1 MTASVFTIGHSNRE
15 QEHFLNLLKQHA
27 IDVLADVRSS
37 PYSAYTTQFNRE
49 ALQAA
54 VKSAGLQY
62 LFMGDSLGGRPPEAD
77 CYDDEGFVL
86 YWRQAETTRFLTG
99 IERIERGREKYRVA
113 MMCSEEDPTV
123 CHRYRLISRVLT
135 ERGVVVQHIRGE
147 GELQSQQRVDQLSGV
162 GQQSL
167 LFSELEQESWKSLR
181 SVSPKAPLNTSSDGS
196 YEQEY
201 GD

>member
-1 MTASVFTIGHSNRE
+1 MSAGLFTIGHSNHE
-15 QEHFLNLLKQHA
+15 QAHLIELLAQHE
-27 IDVLADVRSS
+27 IEVLADVRSA
-37 PYSAYTTQFNRE
+37 PYSRYTAHFNRE
-49 ALQAA
+49 TLQSA

-62 LFMGDSLGGRPPEAD
+62 LFLGDSLGGRPPASD

-86 YWRQAETTRFLTG
+86 YWRQAETPLFLSG

-135 ERGVVVQHIRGE
+135 ERGIAVQHIRGD
-147 GELQSQQRVDQLSGV
+147 GQIQSQQRVDQLSGV

-181 SVSPKAPLNTSSDGS
+181 SVSPKAPPNTSLDESNELG
-196 YEQEY
+196 Y

>member
-1 MTASVFTIGHSNRE
+1 MSAGLFTIGHSNHE
-15 QEHFLNLLKQHA
+15 QAHFLELLKQHQ

-37 PYSAYTTQFNRE
+37 PYSRYTTHFNRE
-49 ALQAA
+49 TLQGA
-54 VKSAGLQY
+54 VKSIGLQY
-62 LFMGDSLGGRPPEAD
+62 LFLGDSLGGRPPQSD
-77 CYDDEGFVL
+77 CYDEQGFVL
-86 YWRQAETTRFLTG
+86 YWRQAETPLFLSG
-99 IERIERGREKYRVA
+99 VERIERGREKYRVA

-135 ERGVVVQHIRGE
+135 ERGGEVRHIRGD

-181 SVSPKAPLNTSSDGS
+181 SVSPKAQQNTSLDGS
-196 YEQEY
+196 DAPEY